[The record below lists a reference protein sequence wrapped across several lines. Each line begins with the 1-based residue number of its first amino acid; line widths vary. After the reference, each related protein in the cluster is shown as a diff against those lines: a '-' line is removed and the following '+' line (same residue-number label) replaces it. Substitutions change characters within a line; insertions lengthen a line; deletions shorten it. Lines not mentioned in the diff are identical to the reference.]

1 MASTVNNPFHTIA
14 SLPLL
19 KWWDR
24 LFSKRALSIPA
35 HLLVFPE
42 TDTLCAASD
51 IWMTLKET
59 SSGDTSLRDTS
70 LGDTKKEIRTEPP
83 PGAGE
88 LLDLLRS
95 TIRKAAVLGYSKP
108 WLETTIKSMLRSY
121 PHLLGTMQE
130 VAILL
135 FISRSV
141 ARHCP
146 YVFDMDELRML
157 WR

>member
-1 MASTVNNPFHTIA
+1 
-14 SLPLL
+14 
-19 KWWDR
+19 
-24 LFSKRALSIPA
+24 
-35 HLLVFPE
+35 
-42 TDTLCAASD
+42 
-51 IWMTLKET
+51 MTLK
-59 SSGDTSLRDTS
+59 DTSLRDT
-70 LGDTKKEIRTEPP
+70 KKETRDDPATE
-83 PGAGE
+83 E

-108 WLETTIKSMLRSY
+108 WLESTIKSTLRSY

-146 YVFDMDELRML
+146 YAFDLDELRML

>member
-1 MASTVNNPFHTIA
+1 MASTVSNPFHKIA

-19 KWWDR
+19 EWWDR
-24 LFSKRALSIPA
+24 LFSKRALSIPP

-42 TDTLCAASD
+42 TDTLATASD
-51 IWMTLKET
+51 IWMTLKD
-59 SSGDTSLRDTS
+59 SSPRDSSLRDTKQ
-70 LGDTKKEIRTEPP
+70 DIRNAPP
-83 PGAGE
+83 PNADA
-88 LLDLLRS
+88 LLTDLRNA
-95 TIRKAAVLGYSKP
+95 IRKAAVLGYSKP
-108 WLETTIKSMLRSY
+108 WLESTIKSLLQSY
-121 PHLLGTMQE
+121 PQLLGTMQE

-146 YVFDMDELRML
+146 YGFDMDELRKL